1 MLAVIAGGVA
11 IRLLLVAA
19 GGIPQRFEYDD
30 IARHVVA
37 GRGYVYD
44 QLGTPYRSFYAGL
57 GYMAINIATDWLF
70 PESPKAML
78 VVQSIYAGLLAVVV
92 FAIARRFGDDLLA
105 TMAAALTLTHPAL
118 LFYDVRKLHPLGFD
132 SLMMM
137 LAVWLLMRLRDDRR
151 VSIALWSGVV
161 LGFAIFQRGS
171 MALFLVGAV
180 VWLIASAEPESPVVR
195 SSEPRA
201 RLVAYVLGVLIVLT
215 PWAARNYAV
224 HHTVMLESMTSQQ
237 FWKGNATYSNGSGY
251 LPGGRNVYDAAPER
265 LKQEWRR
272 RDETGQFRLFR
283 DEGIAEVRKDPGR
296 AAALV
301 LKKFVYFW
309 TVPPNAGQ
317 EYPSLF
323 FAAYLA
329 YYAIV
334 IVLSAAGLWVAWGR
348 PRQRP
353 DAALIL
359 IYLVSVAIVHALMF
373 VEMRHRWAAEPM
385 LLAMVPSGAS
395 AIWSRWSR

>member
-1 MLAVIAGGVA
+1 
-11 IRLLLVAA
+11 
-19 GGIPQRFEYDD
+19 
-30 IARHVVA
+30 
-37 GRGYVYD
+37 
-44 QLGTPYRSFYAGL
+44 
-57 GYMAINIATDWLF
+57 
-70 PESPKAML
+70 ML
-78 VVQSIYAGLLAVVV
+78 VVQSIYAGLLGLVV

-105 TMAAALTLTHPAL
+105 TLAAALTLTHPAL

-137 LAVWLLMRLRDDRR
+137 LAVWLLMRLRGDRR
-151 VSIALWSGVV
+151 VSTALWSGVV

-171 MALFLVGAV
+171 MALFLVGAAA
-180 VWLIASAEPESPVVR
+180 WMIASEESESPVVR
-195 SSEPRA
+195 SPGPSA

-215 PWAARNYAV
+215 PWAARNYAI

-272 RDETGQFRLFR
+272 RDETGQFLLFR

-296 AAALV
+296 AAALI

-317 EYPSLF
+317 EYPRLF
-323 FAAYLA
+323 FAAYLV
-329 YYAIV
+329 YYAMV
-334 IVLSAAGLWVAWGR
+334 IILSAAGLWAAWGR

-359 IYLVSVAIVHALMF
+359 IYLVSIAIVHALMF